1 MSAAVSLKSI
11 TVRFGAVTALDS
23 VDLQVEEGTLH
34 AVVGENG
41 AGKTTLM
48 RVLYG
53 AQRPTAGM
61 VEVEGNGKSFSGS
74 AEAIAAGVGMVS
86 QHYAIIPEL
95 TCLQNLMLGAE
106 GRAAPDLQAAR
117 TRAKSLA
124 DRMGF
129 SFDWDRPASELGPAG
144 AQKLEILKLLW
155 REARIM
161 ILDEPTAMLSPADGE
176 ALFGSLRTLVQA
188 GATVILVTHRLPEVI
203 DYCSRVTILR
213 AGKQVA
219 DMPVAKTDAP
229 TLATLIVGEGEVPER
244 AILGLDSPATPPS
257 PVRNGKTALLLRGVT
272 VRDLR
277 GHEALRDADL
287 EVNAGEIVGIA
298 GVDGNGQRELFQAI
312 TGTAPLVRGTISLVG
327 AEVSQAS
334 PAERIAQGL
343 RLIPEDRHSEGVIE
357 AWSLEDNSS
366 LGLQRTDRLSDGR
379 TIREDERRRWAQ
391 SVADRF
397 KTRHGG
403 LKLPMGSL
411 SGGNQQ
417 RFVAARALE
426 MSPRLLLAFSPTR
439 GLDLKGTADVYA
451 AIRER
456 ANGGMAAIVVSFDLD
471 ELLEH
476 CDRIVVLNHGKLTE
490 PPVRDREAIG
500 REMVG
505 A

>member
-1 MSAAVSLKSI
+1 VTRAVSLKGI
-11 TVRFGAVTALDS
+11 TVRFGAVTALEA
-23 VDLQVEEGTLH
+23 VDLDVGAGTLH

-53 AQRPTAGM
+53 AQRPTEGM
-61 VEVEGNGKSFSGS
+61 IEVEGKERRFSGS

-106 GRAAPDLQAAR
+106 PGVTISQGAAR
-117 TRAKSLA
+117 ERAQELA
-124 DRMGF
+124 ERMGF
-129 SFDWDRPASELGPAG
+129 GFDWDRPASELGPAG

-155 REARIM
+155 RKARIM

-176 ALFGSLRTLVQA
+176 ALFGSLRTLVDA
-188 GATVILVTHRLPEVI
+188 GATVILVTHRLPEVLNH
-203 DYCSRVTILR
+203 CSRVTVLR
-213 AGKQVA
+213 AGKRVA
-219 DMPVAKTDAP
+219 DLPVSETDAP
-229 TLATLIVGEGEVPER
+229 SLARLIVGGEEVPR
-244 AILGLDSPATPPS
+244 AGAVGMSSLSGE
-257 PVRNGKTALLLRGVT
+257 ALKIDHLT
-272 VRDLR
+272 VRDMR
-277 GHEALRDADL
+277 GHEALLDANL
-287 EVNAGEIVGIA
+287 VVRPGEVVGVA
-298 GVDGNGQRELFQAI
+298 GVDGNGQRELFQAVL
-312 TGTAPLVRGTISLVG
+312 GTAARQKGSISLDG
-327 AEVSQAS
+327 ADLSTAS
-334 PAERIAQGL
+334 PASRLGRGL
-343 RLIPEDRHSEGVIE
+343 RLIPEDRHEEGVVE
-357 AWSLEDNSS
+357 GWSLEENSA
-366 LGLQRTDRLSDGR
+366 LGLQREASLARGWKIDESGR
-379 TIREDERRRWAQ
+379 KNWAQ
-391 SVADRF
+391 RVAERF

-403 LKLPMGSL
+403 LGLPMASL

-426 MSPRLLLAFSPTR
+426 SNPKLLLAFSPTR

-456 ANGGMAAIVVSFDLD
+456 AREGMAALVVSFDLD

-476 CDRIVVLNHGKLTE
+476 CDRIVVLNHGRLTE
-490 PPVRDREAIG
+490 PSTRDRDAIG